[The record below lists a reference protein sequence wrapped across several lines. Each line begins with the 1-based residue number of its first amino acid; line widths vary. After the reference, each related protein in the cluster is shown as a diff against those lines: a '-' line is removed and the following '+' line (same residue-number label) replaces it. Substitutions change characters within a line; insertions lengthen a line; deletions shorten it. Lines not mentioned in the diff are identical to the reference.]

1 MKDAKP
7 RDKQVLVAPEL
18 HYRLKVR
25 AAEEGRPVKAVAE
38 DAIVAYLAR
47 FSGRGHDKSGE
58 YSTVV
63 EE

>member
-1 MKDAKP
+1 MSEEVKP

-38 DAIVAYLAR
+38 DAIVAYLEA
-47 FSGRGHDKSGE
+47 
-58 YSTVV
+58 V
-63 EE
+63 EESHESDA